1 MKIKKIKIEN
11 YRLLKQ
17 FSIDLEE
24 IMSLVIGKNNT
35 GKTSLLTVINSFLNG
50 SDKSRFSFDD
60 FNIDFK
66 NELRTLIEEDIPQ
79 QENYKSVGIKLKLFI
94 EYNEDDNLANLSRV
108 MMDLDPENKFV
119 VLGFEYHLTYDSLER
134 IKHKYA
140 EFQAKE
146 VVKLGEDENYRQRD
160 IFYFLKV
167 YQGDFFKSSRK
178 SIEYNRIDEIEN
190 DDNFI
195 DLDSP
200 EKIST
205 KDIISFKFISAKRSV
220 TNKENDKALSGQT
233 SEIYNETEKTD
244 EQNEKIEQFKEEL
257 ISTDYTLSEIYETLF
272 EDVIE
277 QVRLFGGI
285 KSDDSTI
292 KIESSLQHRELLSG
306 NTTVMYKHNDT
317 TLPEYNNGLGYMNLI
332 SMIFQI
338 EILIQEFKKSKD
350 EKPADINLLFI
361 EEPEAHTH
369 PQMQYVF
376 IKNIK
381 SLLKRGIVRED
392 GDNRELQAAITTH
405 SSHIVAES
413 VFDDI
418 KYLKKD
424 GENSVI
430 SKNLKSLEKEYTD
443 NGEEENYRFLKQYL
457 TLNRS
462 ELFFADKAILIEGD
476 TERLLLPAMMKKIDQ
491 DCTTNQLLS
500 QNISI
505 IEVGA
510 HSQIFEK
517 FIDFIDLKK
526 CLIITDIDSNY
537 DELKLEDDGVTA
549 KKHANG
555 NDKMKTIKCT
565 PSNPNANYTSN
576 NSLIFFHEKTKNLN
590 YFKNLSF
597 DWKILRKNRKKEW
610 VSNRKGKLLLAYQ
623 IEEDGYHA
631 RSFEDAFF
639 KINRD
644 FILNNT
650 FPSLTSKWVK
660 KYRNNEIDEFILAE
674 KAIEKK
680 PPFAIEVLLNS
691 EMSPEGNQFINWNT
705 PLYISEGLLWLQKD

>member
-11 YRLLKQ
+11 YKLLKS
-17 FSIDLEE
+17 FSIDLEDV
-24 IMSLVIGKNNT
+24 MSLVIGKNNT
-35 GKTSLLTVINSFLNG
+35 GKTSLLTLMDKFLKG
-50 SDKSRFSFDD
+50 SSKFSIDD
-60 FNIDFK
+60 FNLDFK
-66 NELRTLIEEDIPQ
+66 KELIDLINKPISKEDL
-79 QENYKSVGIKLKLFI
+79 YKPLGIKLKLFI
-94 EYNEDDNLANLSRV
+94 EYNETDSLENISRL
-108 MMDLDPENKFV
+108 MMNLDPDNKFI
-119 VLGFEYHLTYDSLER
+119 VLGYEYHLTFNALER
-134 IKHKYA
+134 IKVKYLDF
-140 EFQAKE
+140 EENEKTKKSAKPE
-146 VVKLGEDENYRQRD
+146 YIEKD
-160 IFYFLKV
+160 ISYFLKK
-167 YQGDFFKSSRK
+167 YQEDYFEPTRK
-178 SIEYNRIDEIEN
+178 SIEYNIDEGTEN

-195 DLDSP
+195 DLEK
-200 EKIST
+200 EKIPT
-205 KDIISFKFISAKRSV
+205 KQVIHFNYISAKRSV
-220 TNKENDKALSGQT
+220 TNNEKNKTLSTQT
-233 SEIYNETEKTD
+233 SEIYKETEKTD
-244 EQNEKIEQFKEEL
+244 VQNERIEEFKEQL
-257 ISTDYTLSEIYETLF
+257 STTDTVLTDIYATLF
-272 EDVIE
+272 KDVIE
-277 QVRLFGGI
+277 KVRKFGGV

-292 KIESSLQHRELLSG
+292 KIESTLQHRELLEG
-306 NTTVMYKHNDT
+306 NTTVMYKHNDN

-338 EILIQEFKKSKD
+338 EILIQVFKKGKE

-369 PQMQYVF
+369 PQMQYIF

-381 SLLKRGIVRED
+381 SILNEGIKRED
-392 GDNRELQAAITTH
+392 GNNRELQTVITTH
-405 SSHIVAES
+405 SSHIVSES

-418 KYLKKD
+418 KYLKRD

-430 SKNLKSLEKEYTD
+430 SKNLKSLEKEYID
-443 NGEEENYRFLKQYL
+443 NGEEESYRFLKQYL

-462 ELFFADKAILIEGD
+462 ELFFAEKAILIEGD

-491 DCTTNQLLS
+491 ECTSNQLLS

-505 IEVGA
+505 VEVGA

-537 DELKLEDDGVTA
+537 DELKLENDGVTP
-549 KKHANG
+549 KKHGNG
-555 NDKMKTIKCT
+555 KDKMKTIKCT
-565 PSNPNANYTSN
+565 PNNPKANYTSN
-576 NSLIFFHEKTKNLN
+576 NSLIFSHKKSNDLN
-590 YFKNLSF
+590 YYKNLSF
-597 DWKILRKNRKKEW
+597 GWKILRKNRKKEW

-623 IEEDGYHA
+623 IEEDGYYA

-644 FILNNT
+644 FILDNT
-650 FPSLTSKWVK
+650 FPSLTPKWVK
-660 KYRNNEIDEFILAE
+660 KYRNMEIDEFTLAE

-691 EMSPEGNQFINWNT
+691 KMSSDGKKQFINWNT